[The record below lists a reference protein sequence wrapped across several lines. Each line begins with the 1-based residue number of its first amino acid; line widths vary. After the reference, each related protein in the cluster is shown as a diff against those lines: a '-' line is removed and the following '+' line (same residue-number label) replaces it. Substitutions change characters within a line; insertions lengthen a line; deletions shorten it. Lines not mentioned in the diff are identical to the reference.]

1 MVVCHDDCK
10 KQNASSLLYLFTKD
24 EDKKKE
30 KQKEQEELEKQ
41 EKEKE
46 RLRLAE
52 NNNIGEIHKEQDKV
66 TASDSLDLKN
76 NKEKGRLN
84 VKESCMADE

>member
-1 MVVCHDDCK
+1 MGNK
-10 KQNASSLLYLFTKD
+10 PKYKFLIFFYFQKD

-41 EKEKE
+41 EKDKE

-52 NNNIGEIHKEQDKV
+52 NNNIGEIQKDQDKI
-66 TASDSLDLKN
+66 TGSDSLDLKN
-76 NKEKGRLN
+76 NKEKGGST
-84 VKESCMADE
+84 VTGGGV

>member
-1 MVVCHDDCK
+1 ML
-10 KQNASSLLYLFTKD
+10 QD

-46 RLRLAE
+46 RMRLAE
-52 NNNIGEIHKEQDKV
+52 NNNIGDVDKN
-66 TASDSLDLKN
+66 SDSLDVKN
-76 NKEKGRLN
+76 NKEKGGNFMCCIYHL
-84 VKESCMADE
+84 E

>member
-1 MVVCHDDCK
+1 MFHL
-10 KQNASSLLYLFTKD
+10 STKD

-52 NNNIGEIHKEQDKV
+52 NNNIGELHKEQDKI
-66 TASDSLDLKN
+66 TTSDSLDLKN
-76 NKEKGRLN
+76 NKEKGMLN
-84 VKESCMADE
+84 VKEMAWLNG